1 MLRIVYCLVSFQD
14 LKVTSN
20 RGRRD
25 SHKLG
30 RLTSPSEPAFPCTFT
45 SSIPSATHTGLL
57 PFKLRFQF

>member
-14 LKVTSN
+14 LKVTSD

-25 SHKLG
+25 SHKLE

-45 SSIPSATHTGLL
+45 SIPSAIYTGLL
-57 PFKLRFQF
+57 SFKLRFQF